1 MTGKQRIAGLLVGC
15 MLSAI
20 AIGPAQAAVISVTKE
35 GSTVSSSKEN
45 VTKST
50 VISSAERK
58 TDSKTAAVTK
68 NDTAKESRR
77 GKEAPATVPREL
89 GPAVRVLIGSRA
101 GAFPLSSPAG
111 IRVFDE
117 THTYRKDLKKPVS
130 VTLSLSGGQVAING
144 KKMGHVAYI
153 EPAVSSLGDSQ
164 AAVNVN
170 GTWYRG
176 KLVVSVAGS
185 SMRLVNEV
193 PMEHYIYGVVPKEAV
208 PSWPTEALKAQ
219 AVAARTYAMY
229 TMATAKGDS
238 YDLEPTV
245 AHQVYGG
252 KGAEFAA
259 TTAAVDA
266 TRGIVMT
273 YGGAPIQ
280 ALFHADGGGY
290 TEDSV
295 HVWGGHEPYL
305 KGVKDYAQNSDTSA
319 WTVRLTRAQLES
331 KLHAAGKDVGT
342 LKEIKLSPLR
352 KRPMNENDR
361 GVSGRIKSA
370 VFVGSKRSLTIS
382 GDSLMKLLG
391 LKSTLFDFYVNVRPP
406 ATADSFKKPKAYHRF
421 KKAND
426 IVFIRGYGWG
436 HGLGMSQW
444 GAAAMAQK
452 AGNAKEYYKT
462 ILGHY
467 YTGITFDKQY

>member
-1 MTGKQRIAGLLVGC
+1 
-15 MLSAI
+15 
-20 AIGPAQAAVISVTKE
+20 
-35 GSTVSSSKEN
+35 
-45 VTKST
+45 
-50 VISSAERK
+50 
-58 TDSKTAAVTK
+58 
-68 NDTAKESRR
+68 
-77 GKEAPATVPREL
+77 
-89 GPAVRVLIGSRA
+89 
-101 GAFPLSSPAG
+101 
-111 IRVFDE
+111 
-117 THTYRKDLKKPVS
+117 
-130 VTLSLSGGQVAING
+130 
-144 KKMGHVAYI
+144 
-153 EPAVSSLGDSQ
+153 
-164 AAVNVN
+164 
-170 GTWYRG
+170 
-176 KLVVSVAGS
+176 
-185 SMRLVNEV
+185 
-193 PMEHYIYGVVPKEAV
+193 
-208 PSWPTEALKAQ
+208 
-219 AVAARTYAMY
+219 
-229 TMATAKGDS
+229 
-238 YDLEPTV
+238 
-245 AHQVYGG
+245 
-252 KGAEFAA
+252 
-259 TTAAVDA
+259 
-266 TRGIVMT
+266 MT

-305 KGVKDYAQNSDTSA
+305 KGVKDYAHNSDTSA

-331 KLHAAGKDVGT
+331 KLRAAGKDVGT

-352 KRPMNENDR
+352 KRPMNESDR
-361 GVSGRIKSA
+361 GVSGRIKAA

-426 IVFIRGYGWG
+426 IVFIRGYG
-436 HGLGMSQW
+436 LGMSQW